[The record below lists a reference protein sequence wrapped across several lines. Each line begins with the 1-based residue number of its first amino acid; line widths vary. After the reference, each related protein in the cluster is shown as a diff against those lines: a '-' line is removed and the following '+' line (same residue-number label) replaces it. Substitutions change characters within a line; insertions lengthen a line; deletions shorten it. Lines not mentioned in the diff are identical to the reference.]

1 VYSPGQIV
9 QPDTPNILLAYSKQV
24 ALGMQYL
31 SAKSFLHR
39 DLAARNI
46 LVTNGFTCKVSHS
59 TEHFEY
65 ITDASY

>member
-1 VYSPGQIV
+1 MYSPGQIV

-31 SAKSFLHR
+31 SAKLFVHR

-46 LVTNGFTCKVSHS
+46 LVTKRFICKVSCCY
-59 TEHFEY
+59 ECLN
-65 ITDASY
+65 I